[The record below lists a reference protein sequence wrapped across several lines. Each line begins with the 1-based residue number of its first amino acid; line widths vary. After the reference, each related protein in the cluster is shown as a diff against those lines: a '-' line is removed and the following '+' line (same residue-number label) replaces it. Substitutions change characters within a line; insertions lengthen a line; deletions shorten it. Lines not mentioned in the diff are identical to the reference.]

1 MLRMRNE
8 KAISQNTIGC
18 LVHSRA
24 KEPET
29 LSAVASKTRNSS
41 PIIGEVPRTRRF
53 CNSAE
58 RVVNVRDESQADA
71 QRMVTS
77 LLEITSSTI
86 T

>member
-1 MLRMRNE
+1 
-8 KAISQNTIGC
+8 
-18 LVHSRA
+18 
-24 KEPET
+24 
-29 LSAVASKTRNSS
+29 
-41 PIIGEVPRTRRF
+41 VPRTRRF

-58 RVVNVRDESQADA
+58 RVVNVRNGSQADA